1 MGSCFS
7 NLHVKKNTTSL
18 DSVKEAIRCHFTI
31 TGYTVADEECGDF
44 FVELYAPEDSPWVT
58 ICSDIFTHKDVIK
71 LGKTMSACTDSETLS
86 ISCFDSDYMF
96 LNLVDINKK
105 LDLWL
110 NIGDLYNMKP
120 PRRSNL
126 LAWKKYVSD
135 FKSFNDA
142 VNQDCV
148 CVEDFL
154 LEVENHLSLPY
165 AQSTRECFDGSE
177 ESTERLYFAA
187 PKDDELKPTTLKV
200 WHFRLNP
207 CTLGQRTTC
216 FVENAGASS
225 KGIRIMFI
233 GDYVRND
240 EIMMEDVKFVYHNP
254 SGDQI
259 EVPITLKKAELSGGG
274 YTYYW
279 EDKDFNIPEAVP
291 KNLPPMASMDES
303 CNRIFGIRYTPVGN
317 ERKFLDI
324 CILFYP
330 LENLQDGSC
339 WWRVWGY
346 HKSKRDYIEYTNA
359 HEREWAK
366 LCGTSLRLIDPDK
379 YDLD

>member
-1 MGSCFS
+1 MGSYFS
-7 NLHVKKNTTSL
+7 NLHVKSTASL
-18 DSVKEAIRCHFTI
+18 DSVKKAIRYHFTGA
-31 TGYTVADEECGDF
+31 GYTVSNAESGNF
-44 FVELYAPEDSPWVT
+44 FVELYAPEDGQWIT
-58 ICSDIFTHKDVIK
+58 ICSEIFTHKDAIK
-71 LGKTMSACTDSETLS
+71 LGKTLSAITDSETLS

-110 NIGDLYNMKP
+110 NIGEPYEMKP
-120 PRRSNL
+120 PRRGNL
-126 LAWKKYVSD
+126 LAWKKYIAD

-142 VNQDCV
+142 AKQDYV

-154 LEVENHLSLPY
+154 LEVENHLTLPY
-165 AQSTRECFDGSE
+165 SQSTRECFEGSE
-177 ESTERLYFAA
+177 ENTERLYFAV
-187 PKDDELKPTTLKV
+187 PKDELKPTTLKV
-200 WHFRLNP
+200 WHFQLNP
-207 CTLGQRTTC
+207 CTPGQRTTC
-216 FVENAGASS
+216 FVENVGAPS

-233 GDYVRND
+233 GDYVKND
-240 EIMMEDVKFVYHNP
+240 EITMEDVKFVYHDP
-254 SGDQI
+254 SGNQI
-259 EVPITLKKAELSGGG
+259 EVPITLKKAELNGGG

-291 KNLPPMASMDES
+291 KNLPPKASMDES
-303 CNRIFGIRYTPVGN
+303 SKRIFGIRYTPVGN

-330 LENLQDGSC
+330 LENLQDGLG

-346 HKSKRDYIEYTNA
+346 HESKRDYIEHTNA
-359 HEREWAK
+359 EEREWAR
-366 LCGTSLRLIDPDK
+366 LCGTPLHLIDPEK